1 MRYTGRRSSPARPE
15 PVPNLFK
22 KRPKRRRATDQVATF
37 TDRIAAGCLI
47 DGALTGRGRFLVQG
61 EVVGGG
67 EVEGA
72 VVLAAGAFWK
82 GQLVAD
88 YVKVAGKIEGDV
100 TARTKLELEA
110 TAVVTGDLASPVIA
124 VAEGAVYEGTIRRPR
139 STQVMRYVERR
150 GSGDNAASG

>member
-1 MRYTGRRSSPARPE
+1 
-15 PVPNLFK
+15 LFK
-22 KRPKRRRATDQVATF
+22 KRPKHRRATDQVVTF

-110 TAVVTGDLASPVIA
+110 TAVVTGDLAS
-124 VAEGAVYEGTIRRPR
+124 R
-139 STQVMRYVERR
+139 
-150 GSGDNAASG
+150 

>member
-1 MRYTGRRSSPARPE
+1 M
-15 PVPNLFK
+15 
-22 KRPKRRRATDQVATF
+22 
-37 TDRIAAGCLI
+37 I
-47 DGALTGRGRFLVQG
+47 
-61 EVVGGG
+61 
-67 EVEGA
+67 A

-124 VAEGAVYEGTIRRPR
+124 IAEGAVYEGTIRRPR
-139 STQVMRYVERR
+139 STQVTRYVERR

>member
-1 MRYTGRRSSPARPE
+1 MRYTGRRLSPATPE

-22 KRPKRRRATDQVATF
+22 KRSKRRRATDQVATF

-47 DGALTGRGRFLVQG
+47 DGALTGRGNVLVQG

-67 EVEGA
+67 EFESA

-82 GQLVAD
+82 GELVAD

-100 TARTKLELEA
+100 TARIKLEMEA
-110 TAVVTGDLASPVIA
+110 TAVVTGNLASPMVAI
-124 VAEGAVYEGTIRRPR
+124 AEGAVYEGKIRRPR
-139 STQVMRYVERR
+139 STQVMRYAERR

>member
-1 MRYTGRRSSPARPE
+1 M
-15 PVPNLFK
+15 FK
-22 KRPKRRRATDQVATF
+22 KRPKRRRATDQVTAF

-47 DGALTGRGRFLVQG
+47 DGALTGRGNVLVQG

-67 EVEGA
+67 EFEGA

-82 GQLVAD
+82 GELVAD
-88 YVKVAGKIEGDV
+88 YVKVAGKIDGDV

-124 VAEGAVYEGTIRRPR
+124 IAEGAVYEGTIRRPR
-139 STQVMRYVERR
+139 NTQVTRYVERR
-150 GSGDNAASG
+150 GSSESAASR